1 MAYPQPTMTPVINA
15 DEETRSR
22 FLVRVYQHLALA
34 VLAFIAIE
42 AVFFT
47 VGIAEGIYDFLA
59 STGGVA
65 WLLILGGFTVVNMI
79 ASRSAHQLGNTG
91 AQYGALFAMS
101 AAEALIFAP
110 FLYYVFKVAPTDGTT
125 SVVSAAI
132 VTLVG
137 FAALTVVAMTTRKDL
152 SFLRPLVMWG
162 AIVAIGLIIAAVV
175 FGFQLG
181 AVFSVAMIGLAGASI
196 LYQTQN
202 IVRRYPEWAYVGA
215 AVSLFGSLMMMFW
228 YILQLFTRR

>member
-1 MAYPQPTMTPVINA
+1 MAYPQPTMTPVIHA
-15 DEETRSR
+15 DEDTRSR
-22 FLVRVYQHLALA
+22 FLVRVYQHLGLA
-34 VLAFIAIE
+34 VLAFMAIE
-42 AVFFT
+42 TLFFT
-47 VGIAEGIYDFLA
+47 LGIAEGIYDFLA
-59 STGGVA
+59 ASGGVA
-65 WLLILGGFTVVNMI
+65 WLLILGGFTIVNMI
-79 ASRSAHQLGNTG
+79 AGRSAHQLGNTT

-132 VTLVG
+132 VTAVG

-152 SFLRPLVMWG
+152 SFLRPMLMWG
-162 AIVAIGLIIAAVV
+162 GIVAIGLIVAAVA

-181 AVFSVAMIGLAGASI
+181 AIFSLAMIALAGASI
-196 LYQTQN
+196 LYQTQQ

-228 YILQLFTRR
+228 YVLQLFTRR